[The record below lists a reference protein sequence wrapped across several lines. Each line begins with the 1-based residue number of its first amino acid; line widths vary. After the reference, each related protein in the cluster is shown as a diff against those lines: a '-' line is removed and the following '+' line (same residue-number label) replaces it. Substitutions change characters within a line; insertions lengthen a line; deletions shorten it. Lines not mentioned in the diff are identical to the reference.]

1 MKIIDITKELFSTS
15 PFPGDPAPSMKLEKT
30 LEKDGYNLTV
40 CSACAHNSTHIDAPC
55 HFVSGGSTAAD
66 IELDKCV
73 GKCVVTDNI
82 GSAIEYAERGEKRIL
97 LKNVNVTPTQ
107 AERLASRILL
117 LGIEGESFGSDSA
130 PGAVHRTLLGAGVVL
145 LENLDLSAARCGKY
159 FLCALPLKMKGSD
172 GSPVRAVLIEE

>member
-1 MKIIDITKELFSTS
+1 MKIIDITKELFSAA

-30 LEKDGYNLTV
+30 LKKDGYNLTV
-40 CSACAHNSTHIDAPC
+40 FSACAHNSTHIDAPC

-107 AERLASRILL
+107 AERLASAFCCSGSRANLSDRIRLPAL
-117 LGIEGESFGSDSA
+117 CTERCSALESSCSKISTFPQRGAASIFCA
-130 PGAVHRTLLGAGVVL
+130 PCR
-145 LENLDLSAARCGKY
+145 
-159 FLCALPLKMKGSD
+159 LK
-172 GSPVRAVLIEE
+172 